1 MSLCQIQ
8 VNYLLTELKIM
19 AMSTLTLQNVFMD
32 SLVKTTGTTLTNSLL
47 DGWDIALEILLIVM
61 ALDYLTGVVAAF
73 RTKTVSS
80 SAGYSGLVKKA
91 SIFIIVILAAQMDR
105 VIGNDNHI
113 FRNCTALFFTANDAI
128 SILENAGKMGMKLPA
143 FLKNALVKLQQQNE
157 KALTVLLKH
166 TSTFGVFDVRKDI
179 IE

>member
-1 MSLCQIQ
+1 
-8 VNYLLTELKIM
+8 
-19 AMSTLTLQNVFMD
+19 MD
-32 SLVKTTGTTLTNSLL
+32 SLVKTTGTTLINSLL
-47 DGWDIALEILLIVM
+47 DGWDMALEILLIVM

-73 RTKTVSS
+73 KTKTVSS

-128 SILENAGKMGMKLPA
+128 SILENAGKMGMRLPA

-157 KALTVLLKH
+157 QNASQEINLIALEELPKTADLQDSSSAATTLIGNSKK
-166 TSTFGVFDVRKDI
+166 SN
-179 IE
+179 

>member
-1 MSLCQIQ
+1 M
-8 VNYLLTELKIM
+8 E
-19 AMSTLTLQNVFMD
+19 
-32 SLVKTTGTTLTNSLL
+32 SLVKTTGTTLTNSLF

-73 RTKTVSS
+73 KTKTVSS

-128 SILENAGKMGMKLPA
+128 SILENAGKMGMTLPA
-143 FLKNALVKLQQQNE
+143 FLKKSLVKLQQQNE
-157 KALTVLLKH
+157 QNASQEVNMISLEELPKTTDLQDSSAT
-166 TSTFGVFDVRKDI
+166 TSTAISNSKKAN
-179 IE
+179 

>member
-1 MSLCQIQ
+1 
-8 VNYLLTELKIM
+8 
-19 AMSTLTLQNVFMD
+19 MD
-32 SLVKTTGTTLTNSLL
+32 SLVKSTGTTLTNSLL

-157 KALTVLLKH
+157 KKASQDVSMIPLDELPITTDLQDSSSAAI
-166 TSTFGVFDVRKDI
+166 TSTSNSKNDN
-179 IE
+179 

>member
-1 MSLCQIQ
+1 
-8 VNYLLTELKIM
+8 
-19 AMSTLTLQNVFMD
+19 MD

-73 RTKTVSS
+73 KTKTVSS

-113 FRNCTALFFTANDAI
+113 SVNSGFMELPDAAHGAANSAWAHDTSRSSRDVKRIAMRNFFI
-128 SILENAGKMGMKLPA
+128 EN
-143 FLKNALVKLQQQNE
+143 
-157 KALTVLLKH
+157 
-166 TSTFGVFDVRKDI
+166 TS
-179 IE
+179 